1 MAENEGELTQ
11 QAEEQQLKIL
21 AEGQGEAEPAG
32 SASSPSPLEV
42 IPCQEGEPPCA
53 DPYWTP
59 PSLATLQFTQSQEEA
74 IQKVVGLSEGS
85 RDRVL
90 ERLWQRALA
99 RLITEEAEQVLREAD
114 TE

>member
-21 AEGQGEAEPAG
+21 AEGQGEGGSAG
-32 SASSPSPLEV
+32 STSTSYGLEV
-42 IPCQEGEPPCA
+42 IPCQEGEQPCA

-59 PSLATLQFTQSQEEA
+59 PSLATLQFTQSQETSL
-74 IQKVVGLSEGS
+74 QKVVRLSEGS
-85 RDRVL
+85 RERVL

-99 RLITEEAEQVLREAD
+99 RLIAEEAERVLREAD